1 MAEILQGGTRDLSP
15 QDTSFTVTN
24 HTDDYAFDEN
34 TATLGDTSDVLGT
47 VIKVLIKKGI
57 LNGTIA

>member
-1 MAEILQGGTRDLSP
+1 MAEILQGGKRDLTG

-34 TATLGDTSDVLGT
+34 TAQLSDVADVLGT
-47 VIKVLIKKGI
+47 LIKVLIRKGI
-57 LNGTIA
+57 INGTVA